1 VTADLL
7 TLQVELPVDDGDD
20 GDDGDLAERVGTLS
34 AELLELD
41 VHDVAPA
48 TEGEAP
54 EGAKGLELVAIGA
67 LVVKLGHSAK
77 VLHQVVDAIRDW
89 AGRNDART
97 VKVALDGDVLEITGA
112 SSDDVKTVVEAWVQ
126 RHSEP

>member
-1 VTADLL
+1 MTADLL
-7 TLQVELPVDDGDD
+7 TLQVELPVGDGDA
-20 GDDGDLAERVGTLS
+20 GDLAERVGSLS

-41 VHDVAPA
+41 IDDVAPA

-54 EGAKGLELVAIGA
+54 EGAKGLELVALGA
-67 LVVKLGHSAK
+67 LVVKLGRSAK

-89 AGRNDART
+89 AGRNDSRT

-112 SSDDVKTVVEAWVQ
+112 SAGDVKTVVDAWVL